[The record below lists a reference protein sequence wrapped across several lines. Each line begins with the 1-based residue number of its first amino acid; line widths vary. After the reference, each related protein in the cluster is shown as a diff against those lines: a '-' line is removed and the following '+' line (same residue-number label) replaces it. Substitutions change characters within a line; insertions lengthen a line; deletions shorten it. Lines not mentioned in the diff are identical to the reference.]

1 MASDLPKSLPKT
13 LHFNV
18 GGANMR
24 QELLAVAVLFGVSV
38 GAGAA
43 YADPVNVLGTASFSD
58 AGSGSNGLNFTAPNS
73 PINLNLSVGTPVK
86 VSDFITISTTDSN
99 TTLSQKSATDT
110 IMETFTF
117 TLTSDESKTSGT
129 IDGAGTETESFWG
142 LVSSGNIAW
151 SAGGTTVSFS
161 DGAELQ
167 ITLSDPSFSGS
178 KDTADVD
185 ATFNLIQAPGSSQ
198 TNSVSPV
205 PEPVSMALLST
216 GLLGLGLILRRRNRP
231 AA

>member
-1 MASDLPKSLPKT
+1 MASDLRRPLPKT
-13 LHFNV
+13 LHLNM

-24 QELLAVAVLFGVSV
+24 QQLLAAAVLAGIFA

-43 YADPVNVLGTASFSD
+43 YADPIGVSVGAKFSD
-58 AGSGSNGLNFTAPNS
+58 TGSTSNKLNFTAPNS
-73 PINLNLSVGTPVK
+73 SVNLNLSVGTPFT

-99 TTLSQKSATDT
+99 ATLNQQSATDA
-110 IMETFTF
+110 IMESFTF
-117 TLTSDESKTSGT
+117 TLTSDGSKASGT
-129 IDGAGTETESFWG
+129 IDGTGTETESVFG
-142 LVSSGNIAW
+142 VFSNGSIDW
-151 SAGGTTVSFS
+151 SAGGTTLSFS

-185 ATFNLIQAPGSSQ
+185 ATFNLIQGPGSSQ
-198 TNSVSPV
+198 INSVDPV
-205 PEPVSMALLST
+205 PEPASMALLST

>member
-58 AGSGSNGLNFTAPNS
+58 TGSGSNGLNFAAPNS

-86 VSDFITISTTDSN
+86 VSDFITISTTDTNGSISN
-99 TTLSQKSATDT
+99 SSSDT
-110 IMETFTF
+110 IMESFTF
-117 TLTSDESKTSGT
+117 TLPADAGGAIGGT
-129 IDGAGTETESFWG
+129 GTETESFWG
-142 LVSSGNIAW
+142 VFSNGSIDWAPA
-151 SAGGTTVSFS
+151 STTFTFS

-178 KDTADVD
+178 KDTADVN
-185 ATFNLIQAPGSSQ
+185 ATFDLIQGPGSSQ
-198 TNSVSPV
+198 TNSVDPV
-205 PEPVSMALLST
+205 PEPASMALLST

>member
-1 MASDLPKSLPKT
+1 
-13 LHFNV
+13 
-18 GGANMR
+18 MR
-24 QELLAVAVLFGVSV
+24 RQLLAAAALVGVSLGAGVVHADPIGITV
-38 GAGAA
+38 GAK
-43 YADPVNVLGTASFSD
+43 FSD
-58 AGSGSNGLNFTAPNS
+58 IGSTPNGLNLTAQDS
-73 PINLNLSVGTPVK
+73 SKTLSLSVGTPFT